1 MTVHKDRSTHR
12 ALQDS
17 EGLVQAPH
25 SATGS
30 AARGNNT
37 PGYNYNYG
45 EEFGGT
51 AMQANPLQYQ
61 PNYAQESQ
69 RQQQQFP
76 HYGMYTTQHQQQQ
89 QQQLQHVHPQL
100 PYDSVQPYHPRQ
112 SAAIEVLSTQ
122 FGVPGVPQQY
132 YVASDGG
139 PTSAPTAAMI
149 AQNVPS
155 NYPQVPYNQQSPVG
169 RDAMGRPPPYSP
181 GSHDPTQNTYIPPSQ
196 YAAPATSQFDA
207 AYDAYQTAL
216 RRTFEQARD
225 GQLGDAGISLL
236 EISSWLLGNVE
247 SLGLVRDDENMAA
260 ERTKLWDEFNRCWL
274 AVLQKQK
281 DMTQEM
287 LDTEQEPQEPQS
299 LLEIDFM
306 ERMGREL
313 VRLCDNVEK
322 HGLVDY
328 QIGVW
333 EEEII
338 TRKATTFLSL
348 NVLHL
353 VDFEIVLTSCLDLA
367 ESTNDTSST
376 AADALHGPSVPTA
389 PTARRR

>member
-1 MTVHKDRSTHR
+1 MTVNKDRSTHEV
-12 ALQDS
+12 LQDV
-17 EGLVQAPH
+17 EGLVQVPH
-25 SATGS
+25 SAPGS
-30 AARGNNT
+30 AARGNDT
-37 PGYNYNYG
+37 PGYNYSYG
-45 EEFGGT
+45 EEFAG
-51 AMQANPLQYQ
+51 APMQANPLQYQ

-76 HYGMYTTQHQQQQ
+76 HYGMYNAQHQQQQ
-89 QQQLQHVHPQL
+89 QQAHPQL
-100 PYDSVQPYHPRQ
+100 PYDSAQPYHPRQ

-139 PTSAPTAAMI
+139 PSSAPTAAMV
-149 AQNVPS
+149 AQNVSP
-155 NYPQVPYNQQSPVG
+155 NYSQVPYNQQNPVG
-169 RDAMGRPPPYSP
+169 RDAMGRPPPYTP
-181 GSHDPTQNTYIPPSQ
+181 ELHGPTQNVYVPQPQ

-225 GQLGDAGISLL
+225 GQLSDAGVSLL

-247 SLGLVRDDENMAA
+247 SLGLVRDDENVAA
-260 ERTKLWDEFNRCWL
+260 ERIKLWDEFNRCWL

-287 LDTEQEPQEPQS
+287 LDTDQEPQEPQS

-328 QIGVW
+328 QMGVW

-338 TRKATTFLSL
+338 TRKAQTFLSL
-348 NVLHL
+348 HVLHP
-353 VDFEIVLTSCLDLA
+353 VDFEIVLTACLDLA

-376 AADALHGPSVPTA
+376 VADALPGPSVPTA